1 MVTANNATAATV
13 KDPLSDRSSVDPEK
27 SPAIR
32 IATEIC
38 SKSSGK

>member
-1 MVTANNATAATV
+1 MLTANNATAATV
-13 KDPLSDRSSVDPEK
+13 KNPLGDRSAVHPEK
-27 SPAIR
+27 SAAIR